1 MQPIASN
8 GRTVALLRARRLEHF
23 TLAWNTLEATV
34 SLIAGLLA
42 GSIALIGFG
51 LDSVIENG
59 SAAALLWRLRN
70 ANETTPLQ
78 RERAER
84 GAMRVIGILFLLLAI
99 YIAVDSTLM
108 LVRHVVPER
117 SKIGILMTAA
127 SVVVMPLL
135 ARAKRRTAAQLASGA
150 LRADS
155 RQSDFCAYLA
165 GVTLGGLAL
174 NAAFGWWWADPLAA
188 LLITAIIA
196 REGVSALRGQACE
209 CGSAVDVC
217 CSTPCACHLPDAPSP
232 AEKNEKWR
240 NSN

>member
-1 MQPIASN
+1 MQPVASH

-23 TLAWNTLEATV
+23 TLAWNTLEAIV

-59 SAAALLWRLRN
+59 SAVALLWRLRN
-70 ANETTPLQ
+70 ANETTPLR

-84 GAMRVIGILFLLLAI
+84 GALRVIGILFLLLAI

-117 SKIGILMTAA
+117 SNVGILMTAA

-135 ARAKRRTAAQLASGA
+135 GRAKRRTAAQLASGA

-209 CGSAVDVC
+209 CGPAVDVC
-217 CSTPCACHLPDAPSP
+217 CSTPGACHLPDASSS
-232 AEKNEKWR
+232 AEKNGKWQ

>member
-1 MQPIASN
+1 MQPVASTS
-8 GRTVALLRARRLEHF
+8 RTVALLRARRLEQF
-23 TLAWNTLEATV
+23 TLAWNTLEAIV

-42 GSIALIGFG
+42 GSAALIGFG

-59 SAAALLWRLRN
+59 SAMALLWRLRN

-84 GAMRVIGILFLLLAI
+84 GALRVIGILFLLLAI

-108 LVRHVVPER
+108 LFRHVVPER

-135 ARAKRRTAAQLASGA
+135 GRAKRRTAAQLASGA
-150 LRADS
+150 LRSDS

-165 GVTLGGLAL
+165 GITLGGLVL

-188 LLITAIIA
+188 LLMTTIIA
-196 REGVSALRGQACE
+196 REGVSALRGQACA
-209 CGSAVDVC
+209 CGPEVDVC
-217 CSTPCACHLPDAPSP
+217 CSTPGAYHLPDAPFP
-232 AEKNEKWR
+232 AEKDEKWR

>member
-1 MQPIASN
+1 MQPVASN
-8 GRTVALLRARRLEHF
+8 GRTVALLRARRLEYF
-23 TLAWNTLEATV
+23 TLAWNTLEAVV
-34 SLIAGLLA
+34 SLAAGLLA

-59 SAAALLWRLRN
+59 SATALLWRLRN

-84 GAMRVIGILFLLLAI
+84 RALRVIGILFLLLAI

-135 ARAKRRTAAQLASGA
+135 GRAKRRTAAQLASGA

-165 GVTLGGLAL
+165 GVTLGGLCL
-174 NAAFGWWWADPLAA
+174 NAAFGLWWADPLAA
-188 LLITAIIA
+188 LLITIIIA
-196 REGVSALRGQACE
+196 REGVSALRGQTCE
-209 CGSAVDVC
+209 CGAAADVC
-217 CSTPCACHLPDAPSP
+217 CSTPGAYRLPDAPST
-232 AEKNEKWR
+232 EKNDKWR